1 MLEQGLL
8 KKQFVGRD
16 GFFWWLGQVVDSKK
30 WKDNSPGLPTAD
42 LPGMKRRVK
51 VRIMGYHTA
60 APGVLT
66 DDDLPWAYCM
76 MPVTAGGNQG
86 GMSASV
92 NFSGGEWVFGFFLD
106 GEDGQQP
113 IIIGVLDKSS
123 QLTFPKSIPDIG
135 FKPFSGYTNGLVESQ
150 HNIKK
155 DGAPSESDPTSQD
168 VSSGDSGVKVKQ
180 TTAKE
185 GAHLESVRQDIPDH
199 GTYAAHENAKNTGE
213 VKPAQ
218 GCADDN
224 PQAGIVLAL
233 TRLQKQIAF
242 LQKQQGIFLDPLAQ
256 KIGDL
261 QYEIDRA
268 SMNVSAYVKDV
279 MDKVRGVALKE
290 TAERM
295 AKLSVQ
301 IPIDGMNQFKDQLDK
316 ALEGLGC
323 LFENVIGGLVGTLNS
338 LLQDMMGKVTGVLD
352 CIINDVIGG
361 MLDSALG
368 AVNNI
373 FNSIT
378 GIFNSITGFG
388 DGLGGLIGAIQ
399 VPLIAAQDF
408 LASLKALFT
417 CQSETGCQDV
427 AQANMLSGNASE
439 APGDFVGLISS
450 ALGGG
455 GNVPEPVGS
464 ILNSAENI
472 RNSITGVADAAS
484 GLVNNV
490 ESAIGTISNTL
501 QTVSGLPG
509 QALEGLKACNPFAE
523 PCTPPLAVIFA
534 GGNTAATA
542 NTIINQTGRIIGVDL
557 NGSEVLNRIYNTV
570 PSINF
575 KSNCGQGGGGGA
587 RVILN
592 DDGSVQKVVVDE
604 PGINYPP
611 APDGSVGGNGG
622 VFADGNS
629 TVCRTPDGDHQVFP
643 PGRDVTA
650 PTDCV
655 IFIPTSSSTV
665 FPEGTIDQQGNP
677 ADGLQSGRG
686 LDEGNGF
693 IVPEDFSFRT
703 PEREALP
710 ESDDLVYPVIMELD
724 DVNVRKSGVSYN
736 SGDTITISG
745 DGNELTFEPIL
756 SDNGS
761 ILGINI
767 PENQRGLG
775 FTDIPDITINTST
788 GAGAQ
793 LTPYLRVK
801 YRGRDNINE
810 VIDQVTQDQIV
821 SVIDCVGKFNG
832 R

>member
-60 APGVLT
+60 DVESLK

-76 MPVTAGGNQG
+76 MPVTAGGAGG
-86 GMSASV
+86 GMSQSV

-113 IIIGVLDKSS
+113 VVMGVLDKSS
-123 QLTFPKSIPDIG
+123 QTTFPKEIPSIG

-150 HNIKK
+150 HNIKE
-155 DGAPSESDPTSQD
+155 DGAPSESDPTQSNI
-168 VSSGDSGVKVKQ
+168 SSGDSGVKVKP

-199 GTYAAHENAKNTGE
+199 GTKAAHENAKNTGE
-213 VKPAQ
+213 VKPAN

-224 PQAGIVLAL
+224 PQAGIKLAL
-233 TRLQKQIAF
+233 TRLQKQVAF
-242 LQKQQGIFLDPLAQ
+242 LQKQQGIFLDPLSQ

-261 QYEIDRA
+261 QGEIDRA
-268 SMNVSAYVKDV
+268 QQNVNAYVKDI
-279 MDKVRGVALKE
+279 MDKVRGVALKQVSE
-290 TAERM
+290 EL
-295 AKLSVQ
+295 AKVSIKL
-301 IPIDGMNQFKDQLDK
+301 PIDKMGEFKDKLDE

-323 LFENVIGGLVGTLNS
+323 LFENVIGGLENTINS

-352 CIINDVIGG
+352 CIVNDVIGG
-361 MLDSALG
+361 LLDSALG
-368 AVNNI
+368 AINSI
-373 FNSIT
+373 MNSIT
-378 GIFNSITGFG
+378 GIFDS
-388 DGLGGLIGAIQ
+388 LGIVIEAVQI
-399 VPLIAAQDF
+399 PLIEAQNF
-408 LASLKALFT
+408 LASLKTLFT
-417 CQSETGCQDV
+417 CQSETGCQDI
-427 AQANMLSGNASE
+427 AQANMLSGNAPES
-439 APGDFVGLISS
+439 PPDFIGLISS

-455 GNVPEPVGS
+455 GVVPEPVGS
-464 ILNSAENI
+464 ILNSAEGI
-472 RNSITGVADAAS
+472 RDSVTGAVDAAT

-490 ESAIGTISNTL
+490 QSAADTAINAV
-501 QTVSGLPG
+501 QTVAGLPG

-523 PCTPPLAVIFA
+523 PCTPPLAVIFG

-542 NTIINQTGRIIGVDL
+542 NTIINQAGRIIGVDL
-557 NGSEVLNRIYNTV
+557 DGSEVLNRVYNSV

-575 KSNCGQGGGGGA
+575 SSNCGQGGGGGGE
-587 RVILN
+587 VIMN
-592 DDGSVQKVVVDE
+592 DDGTIEKIVIDE

-611 APDGSVGGNGG
+611 APDGSIGGNGG
-622 VFADGNS
+622 VFANADN
-629 TVCRTPDGDHQVFP
+629 TVVRTPDGDHQKFP
-643 PGRDVTA
+643 PGYDVTV
-650 PTDCV
+650 P
-655 IFIPTSSSTV
+655 SGSLV
-665 FPEGTIDQQGNP
+665 FFPGELAGEGVEYP
-677 ADGLQSGRG
+677 DGG
-686 LDEGNGF
+686 
-693 IVPEDFSFRT
+693 SFRT
-703 PEREALP
+703 PEPP
-710 ESDDLVYPVIMELD
+710 EVQVDQELVYPVIMELD
-724 DVNVRKSGVSYN
+724 EINVRRCGVSYN
-736 SGDTITISG
+736 NGDTITVSG

-756 SDNGS
+756 SSNGS
-761 ILGINI
+761 ILGIRV
-767 PENQRGLG
+767 PENQRGIG
-775 FTDIPDITINTST
+775 FTDIPDVTINTST

-821 SVIDCVGKFNG
+821 SVVDCVGKFNG
-832 R
+832 